1 MNRRIILIF
10 LLFGFAKGWS
20 GEPVPAPD
28 HLMVGLG
35 IFDVD
40 KTHLR
45 PLIQLEYRW
54 DVWSSKYFHVRPLV
68 AYFVTTDKNMFLCVG
83 IAFDLFFGKKIVFTP
98 SFAPGLYYHGN
109 GKNLGFP
116 INFRSAGELSYVFHN
131 LGRLGA
137 QFNHISN
144 ARMFWRNPG
153 ADSLVIFYAIPFPAK
168 TKG

>member
-1 MNRRIILIF
+1 MRCWIIF
-10 LLFGFAKGWS
+10 TVLLFSLAEGYS
-20 GEPVPAPD
+20 GEKVPAPS
-28 HLMVGLG
+28 HLMVGVG

-54 DVWSSKYFHVRPLV
+54 DVWSSKYFHVRPLL
-68 AYFVTTDKNMFLCVG
+68 AYFITTDKNMFLCGG
-83 IAFDLFFGKKIVFTP
+83 IAFDLFFGRKIVFTP

-131 LGRLGA
+131 QGRLGA

-153 ADSLVIFYAIPFPAK
+153 ADSLVIFYAIPFPRK
-168 TKG
+168 ERK